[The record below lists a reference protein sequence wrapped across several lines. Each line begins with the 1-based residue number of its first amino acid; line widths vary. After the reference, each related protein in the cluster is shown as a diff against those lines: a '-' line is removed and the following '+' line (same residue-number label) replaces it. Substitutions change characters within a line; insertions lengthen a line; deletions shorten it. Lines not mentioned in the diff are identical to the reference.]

1 LKNLA
6 RNPRVLVLFSAA
18 LVIAAPIFN
27 GIAAAQVSDI
37 CAVDCGRP
45 GTAGAGSNDGAAGR
59 DDTGSSNGS
68 DAGQPGQNGASHK
81 GSSSQTGQKILIP
94 APSSTSKTTSKSSNA
109 SSSSSSS
116 PSFTGVLSDGIPVI
130 FLEENDLFS
139 AAPPE
144 FSLMPIETAPPTA
157 EPAKE
162 PARTA
167 LKPVRKADGFPLRR
181 TIGILAALVAVG
193 SALSLVSQGRA
204 GRRRGRR
211 AF

>member
-1 LKNLA
+1 M
-6 RNPRVLVLFSAA
+6 VLTLQGVA
-18 LVIAAPIFN
+18 LGQTNI
-27 GIAAAQVSDI
+27 
-37 CAVDCGRP
+37 VDVTGP
-45 GTAGAGSNDGAAGR
+45 GEATGGQPGNAGAGTNPRTGTRGVDN
-59 DDTGSSNGS
+59 TGSSNGTN
-68 DAGQPGQNGASHK
+68 AGSPGRNGTSNK

-94 APSSTSKTTSKSSNA
+94 APSSTSKTTAKSSTA

-116 PSFTGVLSDGIPVI
+116 SSSSNGFTGVISDGIPVI
-130 FLEENDLFS
+130 FLEENDLSS
-139 AAPPE
+139 AVPE
-144 FSLMPIETAPPTA
+144 DASLMPIETAPPTTG
-157 EPAKE
+157 PAKE

-167 LKPVRKADGFPLRR
+167 LKPVRKAEGFPLRR